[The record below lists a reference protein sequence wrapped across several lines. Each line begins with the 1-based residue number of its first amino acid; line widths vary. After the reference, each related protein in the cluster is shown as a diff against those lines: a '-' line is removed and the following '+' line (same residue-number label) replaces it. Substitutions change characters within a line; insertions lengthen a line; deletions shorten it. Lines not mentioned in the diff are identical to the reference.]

1 MTLPAGKQ
9 SEHLNRIRAL
19 SHAFIN
25 PQSPLYNDEKTQAVV
40 FRALDHW
47 IEKRYKNPNWW
58 HNDIGVPQIM
68 RDIVVLLGPRLQDQR
83 RKGALEIW
91 HQYGKAKA
99 GDGAN
104 TMWQAE
110 LALLYGAVTRDAN
123 LVAQNSSLI
132 SDEIHV
138 SRGEG
143 IQPDGS
149 YHQHGA
155 RLQQFHYGGAF
166 LNDASRL
173 GWQLSGTPWAI
184 PNEKLQIIA
193 DCILQ
198 GSQWMVRGTTTV
210 PGTLDR
216 AVSRAN
222 ALKGGDLR
230 GAARFLREALPQSA
244 PQLDALIARQD
255 GNGAPLV
262 GFRAYPRSD
271 FAVYQRPN
279 FSFFLKTISDRT
291 RTTESINNENL
302 KGHLLNSGDYYLMRD
317 GQEYASLPPV
327 WNWDLLP
334 GVTYAKGAG
343 EVQRQSFSGA
353 VSDGESGADCD
364 GLSLWQQR
372 KNRIIGAQI
381 VGVPQR

>member
-1 MTLPAGKQ
+1 MKILNLVVLCSFLFCIKPMNAQVPDNFQIVTERARELLLRRPSLDAEKLQNYVATLGADKRWPDVDYNDKAPSGWKTV
-9 SEHLNRIRAL
+9 EHLNRIRAL

-25 PQSPLYNDEKTQAVV
+25 PQSPLYNDEKTQAII

-68 RDIVVLLGPRLQDQR
+68 RDIVVLLGPRLQDER

-110 LALLYGAVTRDAN
+110 LALLYGAVTKNSD
-123 LVAQNSSLI
+123 LVAQNARLI

-173 GWQLSGTPWAI
+173 GWQLSGTAWAI
-184 PNEKLQIIA
+184 PQEKLQIIA
-193 DCILQ
+193 DAILQ

-230 GAARFLREALPQSA
+230 GAARFLREALPK
-244 PQLDALIARQD
+244 AR
-255 GNGAPLV
+255 
-262 GFRAYPRSD
+262 R
-271 FAVYQRPN
+271 
-279 FSFFLKTISDRT
+279 
-291 RTTESINNENL
+291 
-302 KGHLLNSGDYYLMRD
+302 NSML
-317 GQEYASLPPV
+317 
-327 WNWDLLP
+327 
-334 GVTYAKGAG
+334 
-343 EVQRQSFSGA
+343 
-353 VSDGESGADCD
+353 
-364 GLSLWQQR
+364 
-372 KNRIIGAQI
+372 
-381 VGVPQR
+381 